1 MRLGVLDVGSNTVH
15 LLVVDAHR
23 GGHPTPM
30 SSTKATLRL
39 AEATDS
45 SGKITKRGADKLIST
60 IDEFAKIAISSGCAE
75 LMAFATSAVRDAE
88 NSEDVL
94 SRVRKETGVE
104 LQALRGEDESRLTF
118 LAVRRWYGWSA
129 GRILNLDIGGGSLEV
144 SSGVDEEPEIALSL
158 PLGAGRL
165 TREWLPDDPP
175 GRRRVAMLRDWL
187 DAELAEPS
195 VTVLEAGQPRPGGRN
210 VEDVSL
216 VGATNRCGPI
226 HGRAAGEEDPNG
238 KWSAATHRVYL

>member
-165 TREWLPDDPP
+165 TRVAARRSAGPAP
-175 GRRRVAMLRDWL
+175 GG
-187 DAELAEPS
+187 DAARLAGCR
-195 VTVLEAGQPRPGGRN
+195 AGRAQCDRPGSRQPRPGGRN